1 MRLVNARRIL
11 WKSKPDSKKV
21 GACFHPQCR
30 QSFHKTTYRR
40 TKGEA
45 KVKPQ
50 NKCGPDQPSEPHRS
64 WISLVCLPTAR
75 RGGTTA
81 LVRQRS
87 RGSATF
93 TSTKCRMRFVESL
106 SAPYAAASGPTCSKS
121 RKWRRPQCPGNQHAL
136 ARISDFPWQFT
147 LENCQLPPA
156 SPQSI
161 VWQALRIPTFSVK
174 PLWGTMFSGAT
185 EKLSAIV
192 QNLWTRRLACG
203 MLRKTA
209 SESRANPRSA
219 SQNLR

>member
-30 QSFHKTTYRR
+30 QSFHKITYRR

-106 SAPYAAASGPTCSKS
+106 SAPYAAASGQPARRAGSGEGRNARATSTRS
-121 RKWRRPQCPGNQHAL
+121 RAFPISPGNSPS
-136 ARISDFPWQFT
+136 RI
-147 LENCQLPPA
+147 A
-156 SPQSI
+156 SCHQRHRNPS
-161 VWQALRIPTFSVK
+161 FGK
-174 PLWGTMFSGAT
+174 P
-185 EKLSAIV
+185 
-192 QNLWTRRLACG
+192 
-203 MLRKTA
+203 
-209 SESRANPRSA
+209 
-219 SQNLR
+219 

>member
-1 MRLVNARRIL
+1 M
-11 WKSKPDSKKV
+11 
-21 GACFHPQCR
+21 R
-30 QSFHKTTYRR
+30 QSFHKITYRR

-64 WISLVCLPTAR
+64 WISLACLPTAR

-106 SAPYAAASGPTCSKS
+106 SAPYAAASGQPAQRAGSGEG
-121 RKWRRPQCPGNQHAL
+121 RNARANQHAL

-174 PLWGTMFSGAT
+174 PLWRTRFSGAT

-192 QNLWTRRLACG
+192 QNLWTMRLACG

-209 SESRANPRSA
+209 GESREPKIC
-219 SQNLR
+219 QPEFTIT